1 MKRTRKTQTSEPSLR
16 DRLASQFIEALKKDW
31 AEHGASVIEAVR
43 EKAPAKYAELIV
55 RLAPVEPLNTGG
67 QDDFRGCQTQE
78 DIARKLLKDVG
89 AAEEDITAAMEAAAV
104 KAQLLFLATLERI
117 AAGNPH

>member
-1 MKRTRKTQTSEPSLR
+1 MKRTPKSQTSEPSLR
-16 DRLASQFIEALKKDW
+16 DRLASQFIEALEKDW
-31 AEHGASVIEAVR
+31 TEQGASVIEAMR
-43 EKAPAKYAELIV
+43 EKAPAKYAELIA
-55 RLAPVEPLNTGG
+55 RLAPADPLITSG
-67 QDDFRGCQTQE
+67 QGDFSQCNSQE

-89 AAEEDITAAMEAAAV
+89 VAEADITAAMEAAAV